1 MKPEELLD
9 PEKLPAELKL
19 LAERHKLQLT
29 DPVFLLIAWHWQNV
43 QGAES
48 KLAQISLEMQA
59 RAKVLIRSADSVAA
73 VGGQLTQLK
82 EALEAKPLGLARR
95 LEEELATP
103 VSAAVAALGAAQ
115 QAVRRAADAVEKARA
130 REALAAFLIGGILGA
145 SALAWLAW

>member
-9 PEKLPAELKL
+9 PDQLPAELKL

-59 RAKVLIRSADSVAA
+59 RARILIQSADSVTAIS
-73 VGGQLTQLK
+73 GQLALLK
-82 EALEAKPLGLARR
+82 TALEAKPLDIARQ
-95 LEEELATP
+95 LEEELAAP
-103 VSAAVAALGAAQ
+103 VATTVAALGAAER
-115 QAVRRAADAVEKARA
+115 ALRRSVDTVEKARR
-130 REALAAFLIGGILGA
+130 REALAAFVIGVALGG
-145 SALAWLAW
+145 SALAWLTL

>member
-29 DPVFLLIAWHWQNV
+29 DPVFMLIAWHWQNV

-59 RAKVLIRSADSVAA
+59 RAKVLIQSADSIAA
-73 VGGQLTQLK
+73 LGTQFAQVK
-82 EALEAKPLGLARR
+82 TALEAKPLGIAQK
-95 LEEELATP
+95 LEKELTQPVMATVTTLAT
-103 VSAAVAALGAAQ
+103 AEQTL
-115 QAVRRAADAVEKARA
+115 RRSVETVEKARR
-130 REALAAFLIGGILGA
+130 RETLAAFVIGAMFGG
-145 SALAWLAW
+145 SVFAWLAL